1 MDYELR
7 WKQRFSNFQNAYS
20 TFLRVLERLDA
31 NPEDEIVKM
40 ALIQSFEFT
49 YELAWKT
56 MKDYLE
62 SEGFDQVQSS
72 KQTIRTAFQAELID
86 NPEGWMNAVEKRNL
100 VSHTYENSLLEEAI
114 IFIRQE
120 FFPLAGKLHE
130 DLKSRL

>member
-40 ALIQSFEFT
+40 ALIPSFEFT

-86 NPEGWMNAVEKRNL
+86 NPEGWMSAVEKRNL
-100 VSHTYENSLLEEAI
+100 VENSLLEEAI

>member
-7 WKQRFSNFQNAYS
+7 WKQRFSNFQNAYR

-31 NPEDEIVKM
+31 NPKDEIVKM
-40 ALIQSFEFT
+40 ALIPSFEFT

-62 SEGFDQVQSS
+62 SEGFDSSQSS

-86 NPEGWMNAVEKRNL
+86 TPEGWMNAVEKRNL
-100 VSHTYENSLLEEAI
+100 VRDTYENSLLEEAI

-130 DLKSRL
+130 DLNSRL